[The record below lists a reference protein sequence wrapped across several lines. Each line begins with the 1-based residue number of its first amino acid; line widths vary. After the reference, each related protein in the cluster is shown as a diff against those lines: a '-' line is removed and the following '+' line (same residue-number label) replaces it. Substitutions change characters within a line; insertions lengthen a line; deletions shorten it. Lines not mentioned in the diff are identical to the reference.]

1 MKPIYLRLQT
11 RLRQHLVVG
20 VQCEI
25 SKPVSYILYL
35 IKSLTLCEIVQVFQL
50 LMVIVSQLQ
59 GSNQLLP
66 EPNPQQAQ
74 LIPLLITYLRK
85 LNDTHLENIY
95 IELENKNVSS
105 QM

>member
-1 MKPIYLRLQT
+1 
-11 RLRQHLVVG
+11 
-20 VQCEI
+20 
-25 SKPVSYILYL
+25 
-35 IKSLTLCEIVQVFQL
+35 
-50 LMVIVSQLQ
+50 MVIVSQLK
-59 GSNQLLP
+59 GPNQLLS